1 MSTTGRE
8 RRKRVGFLTGVV
20 GLIAGGI
27 VFVAFLVVARN
38 GADSV
43 QGSRVAPEQGVPWN
57 GGKMRLPV
65 SLESDLEGPVPVNAD
80 QPVTLR
86 FRVDRPC
93 EELSV
98 RVRGLGGV
106 IVVSGGKWTL
116 LGACQ
121 PGEATEH
128 EVVVRVPSGVAGS
141 LVADLRLDGLAG
153 PGGAQ
158 SQSTSLALA
167 IEAEGA
173 KRLAKPQGK
182 VERDAE
188 GRPSIVELGNGKN
201 VP

>member
-8 RRKRVGFLTGVV
+8 RRKRVGFLTGVA

-43 QGSRVAPEQGVPWN
+43 QSSRVAPEQGVPWN

-93 EELSV
+93 EELSA
-98 RVRGLGGV
+98 RVRGMGGV

-121 PGEATEH
+121 PGETTEH

-188 GRPSIVELGNGKN
+188 GRPSIVELGNDKN